1 MNKKMGIVAL
11 GATISLTALAGCSA
25 TKSAG
30 SVAGS
35 LVLSPLAAVQAAFT
49 KVSNDNSVKVTG
61 TITSSG
67 TTVQLSGTE
76 QFSPVKVAMTMT
88 TSGSATGALTIGEI
102 YDGTNFYIQNA
113 EFSAL
118 DGGKP
123 WAEIDLN
130 SLGGAGSSI
139 ESLLSGVK
147 NESPTSALEPLLASG
162 DLKNLGPAT
171 VGGVATTHYA
181 GTLTGAQVESLAP
194 TQGLSAAQVA
204 QIKQLLQAGGVTS
217 ETIDVW
223 IDSNNLLT
231 QMKSSVVTASGT
243 STTSMQFSDWG
254 APVSIADPPANEV
267 GTFTIPKG

>member
-254 APVSIADPPANEV
+254 APVSITDPPASEV
-267 GTFTIPKG
+267 GTLNIPKS